1 VWRAESFESGNVSGN
16 LVFLAAG
23 HILQLPTQDA
33 GMTVISSTIEPASRT
48 AAAERMRR
56 HRQRRR
62 DGLRCLIIEL
72 RETEI
77 DDLIHKGLLKS
88 ETRNDPS
95 AVIDALYA
103 HLENTLDQPS

>member
-1 VWRAESFESGNVSGN
+1 MLTPPSSVEP
-16 LVFLAAG
+16 
-23 HILQLPTQDA
+23 PT
-33 GMTVISSTIEPASRT
+33 RT

-62 DGLRCLIIEL
+62 DGLRCLVIEL

-77 DDLIHKGLLKS
+77 DDLIRKGLLKS

-103 HLENTLDQPS
+103 HLDNTLDQPS

>member
-1 VWRAESFESGNVSGN
+1 MTA
-16 LVFLAAG
+16 
-23 HILQLPTQDA
+23 ITPT
-33 GMTVISSTIEPASRT
+33 TEPAAPS

-77 DDLIHKGLLKS
+77 DALIRKGLLTAENS
-88 ETRNDPS
+88 HDYDS
-95 AVIDALYA
+95 VQSALYA
-103 HLENTLDQPS
+103 FLDRALGELGDA